1 VRLAVW
7 RKKMGKT
14 QAWLA
19 DELGCSQSY
28 ISQIERV
35 EHPYV
40 PGVAMMIEIYLLSHG
55 QVQPNDFYV
64 LPDLRTL
71 RKVA

>member
-1 VRLAVW
+1 MRLAVW

-35 EHPYV
+35 DHPYV
-40 PGVAMMIEIYLLSHG
+40 PGPAMMIEIYRLSSG
-55 QVQPNDFYV
+55 DVEPNDFYD
-64 LPDLRTL
+64 LPDLSRL
-71 RKVA
+71 RRVA